1 MTKRVLG
8 DGATCCGE
16 DCELCSDTVL
26 TFIPAIEVEPTEDL
40 DPFDEEDD
48 E

>member
-16 DCELCSDTVL
+16 DCELCADPVL
-26 TFIPAIEVEPTEDL
+26 YIPSVEDEPIEDL
-40 DPFDEEDD
+40 DLSDEEDD